1 MNKEKEA
8 RRNKFDPGFAQGIAY
23 NISPI
28 PGAPENTGKGQNNM
42 TGNPGNRADNFSQ
55 PSLDGTVNGLY
66 DDRKGLDKETASQL
80 GAVVNNIPR
89 SSAQQG
95 YDSVSTRGLNQLP
108 LSQTPVTPDEKGF
121 AYLEANR
128 LNGMGSPLATQ
139 VPEFLSP
146 MGGVG
151 VQAPMPGSSDPEA
164 TPAQNALGFTFDPSQ
179 SIASGTTKTTIP
191 KNTKKGNA

>member
-1 MNKEKEA
+1 MSREKEA
-8 RRNKFDPGFAQGIAY
+8 RRNKLDPGFAQGIAY

-42 TGNPGNRADNFSQ
+42 TGNPLNRTDNLSQ
-55 PSLDGTVNGLY
+55 PSLDGKVSGVY
-66 DDRKGLDKETASQL
+66 PDREGLDKETASQL
-80 GAVVNNIPR
+80 GAVVNDIPR
-89 SSAQQG
+89 SAAQQG

-139 VPEFLSP
+139 VPEFMSP
-146 MGGVG
+146 MGGLG
-151 VQAPMPGSSDPEA
+151 VQAPMPGSSNPEA
-164 TPAQNALGFTFDPSQ
+164 TPPQNSLGFTFDPSQ
-179 SIASGTTKTTIP
+179 SIASGATKTTIP
-191 KNTKKGNA
+191 KNTKRGTA